1 MATAGARLPTAQLLG
16 LIPSKQKLGLMVA
29 LAAIT
34 ALVVAGW
41 LWGQSPDYRVLYANL
56 SDRDG
61 GAVIASLQQMNVPFK
76 FTEGGGA
83 LLVPANQVHEMRLRL
98 AGQGLPKGGL
108 VGFELMESQKF
119 GTSQFQ

>member
-83 LLVPANQVHEMRLRL
+83 LLCRRIRCTRCACAWL
-98 AGQGLPKGGL
+98 ARVCPRVDWL
-108 VGFELMESQKF
+108 VLS
-119 GTSQFQ
+119 